1 MQTIFD
7 RYRKAIITGGGVLI
21 FLFAGIITMLF
32 LPSEKHE
39 ADSRNSFQNSQPQTQ
54 IQQQPSQNPSQPP
67 KIWYAYITGEV
78 MHPGVY
84 KLSEDSRIFQLVDAA
99 GGFTINADT
108 TSINLAE
115 PLADGVQVH
124 VTAKE
129 PLYLQSQ
136 QQATIP
142 GIPAR
147 QNTSTRTN
155 IQTSRQVQTSRQT
168 QSGLIDINHATASEL
183 TAIPGIGPAIAQRI
197 IEYRNAN
204 GNFTRPDDLINV
216 RGIGKAKL
224 AQILPYVTAMNMG
237 GTMRAGIQP
246 STRQASTNSGGLI
259 DINRATAK
267 ELESIKGVGPAIAKR
282 IVDYR
287 NAHGKFSRPEDLLGV
302 RGIGSAK
309 LEQIRG
315 QIVIR

>member
-1 MQTIFD
+1 MQTTFD

-39 ADSRNSFQNSQPQTQ
+39 SNSRNSFQNSQPQPQPQQTQ
-54 IQQQPSQNPSQPP
+54 ITSAPP

-84 KLSEDSRIFQLVDAA
+84 KLSEDARIFQLIDAA
-99 GGFTINADT
+99 GGFTPNADT

-129 PLYLQSQ
+129 PLYLPSQ
-136 QQATIP
+136 PQATIP

-147 QNTSTRTN
+147 QNATTN
-155 IQTSRQVQTSRQT
+155 IQTSRPAQTSRQT
-168 QSGLIDINHATASEL
+168 QTGLIDINRATANEL

-197 IEYRNAN
+197 IEYRNSN
-204 GNFTRPDDLINV
+204 GNFTRPEDLINV
-216 RGIGKAKL
+216 RGIGKSKL
-224 AQILPYVTAMNMG
+224 AQILPHVTAMNTG
-237 GTMRAGIQP
+237 GAIRAGIQP
-246 STRQASTNSGGLI
+246 STRQSSANSGGQI

-267 ELESIKGVGPAIAKR
+267 ELESLHGVGPAIAKR

-287 NAHGKFSRPEDLLGV
+287 NSHGKFSRPEDLLGV
-302 RGIGSAK
+302 RGIGQSK
-309 LEQIRG
+309 LNQMKG

>member
-1 MQTIFD
+1 MQTMFD

-78 MHPGVY
+78 MRPGVY
-84 KLSEDSRIFQLVDAA
+84 KLSEDARIFQLVDAA

-136 QQATIP
+136 RQATIP

-147 QNTSTRTN
+147 QNTTTRTN
-155 IQTSRQVQTSRQT
+155 IQPSRQT

-183 TAIPGIGPAIAQRI
+183 TSIPGIGPAIAQRI

-224 AQILPYVTAMNMG
+224 AQILPHVTAMNTG
-237 GTMRAGIQP
+237 GVMRAGIQP

-287 NAHGKFSRPEDLLGV
+287 NSHGKISRPEDLLNV

-309 LEQIRG
+309 LEQIKG